1 MKRITG
7 LIGRDE
13 LVSQVTVEIRKG
25 KHVLLTGPV
34 GIGKSRVLEAAI
46 KRIERRQDE
55 LLQAG
60 LEFLP
65 GIQSTAVRTEKRKKR
80 LLTVAYLRGTTKP
93 KVNSWR
99 CLGGS

>member
-1 MKRITG
+1 MKPITG
-7 LIGRDE
+7 LIGREE
-13 LVSQVTVEIRKG
+13 LVADVVREIRKG

-60 LEFLP
+60 LEASP
-65 GIQSTAVRTEKRKKR
+65 SRHTKYRC
-80 LLTVAYLRGTTKP
+80 RG
-93 KVNSWR
+93 
-99 CLGGS
+99 